1 MIFITK
7 INMSAPCS
15 MPLCHN
21 IATHSIHDIPGREQT
36 GVIICEECLKGIV
49 DAYAPKK
56 ELPSEAIELVDAC
69 QESLEA
75 PPEIPELLEVELV
88 GPEPEPE
95 PVKKP
100 VAKKKPTA
108 KKKPVTKK

>member
-7 INMSAPCS
+7 IKMNAPCS

-21 IATHSIHDIPGREQT
+21 VATHSIHDIPDREQT

-69 QESLEA
+69 QESLDELA
-75 PPEIPELLEVELV
+75 ELLPEIESIVA
-88 GPEPEPE
+88 GPE

-100 VAKKKPTA
+100 VAKRKPTA
-108 KKKPVTKK
+108 KKKPVAKK

>member
-49 DAYAPKK
+49 DAYGAP
-56 ELPSEAIELVDAC
+56 
-69 QESLEA
+69 EA
-75 PPEIPELLEVELV
+75 PPEIPEPLEVELV
-88 GPEPEPE
+88 GPEPEPVEVVEKAPE
-95 PVKKP
+95 PKP
-100 VAKKKPTA
+100 VAKKKPAA